1 MVCEIWTENIESLF
15 ILQYHSVAH
24 ENSDFYVCGTL
35 LYVLQPS
42 DIFTQLTDFPTSYFI
57 R

>member
-15 ILQYHSVAH
+15 ILQYHSVVH